1 MASARLDIESAL
13 ADPAL
18 AFDQPQ
24 DVVADQGLSVEVKV
38 KLLKQWEADARQLAV
53 AEEEGMTG
61 GEESMLN
68 RVRKALQAL
77 GAAEQPEH
85 GQTTK
90 LG

>member
-1 MASARLDIESAL
+1 LL
-13 ADPAL
+13 DPAS

-24 DVVADQGLSVEVKV
+24 DVVNDRRLANDAKI
-38 KLLKQWEADARQLAV
+38 KLLRQWEADARQLAV

-68 RVRKALQAL
+68 RVRRALRAL
-77 GAAEQPEH
+77 GAAEQAEH
-85 GQTTK
+85 GPTTK

>member
-1 MASARLDIESAL
+1 MAQARLDLESAM
-13 ADPAL
+13 ADPSL
-18 AFDQPQ
+18 AFGQPQ
-24 DVVADQGLSVEVKV
+24 DVVADQRLTIDFKVKV
-38 KLLKQWEADARQLAV
+38 LKQWEADARQLAV

-77 GAAEQPEH
+77 GADEPAEH